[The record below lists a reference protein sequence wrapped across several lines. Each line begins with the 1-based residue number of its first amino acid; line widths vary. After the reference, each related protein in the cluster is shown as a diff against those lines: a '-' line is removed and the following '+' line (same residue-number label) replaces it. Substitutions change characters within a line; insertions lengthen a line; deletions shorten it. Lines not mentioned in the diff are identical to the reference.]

1 MKITEKQIE
10 EACNTTYKTDVHNT
24 YFGNCFRLGVKFA
37 VDQLSFTPDQL
48 DLLKRLIRKEF
59 DVCKEKSTCQMC
71 IDISD
76 IIGINTDEMKN
87 DLHLSDFYFEA

>member
-1 MKITEKQIE
+1 MFYI
-10 EACNTTYKTDVHNT
+10 N
-24 YFGNCFRLGVKFA
+24 
-37 VDQLSFTPDQL
+37 FTPDQL

-71 IDISD
+71 IDIYD

-87 DLHLSDFYFEA
+87 DLHLSDFYF